1 MTRDTMNTVDPPESS
16 RLRWSAPTGSDRLT
30 INRGPHAPPRPDP
43 EADMSR
49 TSERILERILELRG
63 RAADGATSV
72 EYAIIIAAI
81 AGVIVLAV
89 TAVGIK
95 TGANFSKITDAW
107 H

>member
-1 MTRDTMNTVDPPESS
+1 MSHATEMLLRRVLDLRS
-16 RLRWSAPTGSDRLT
+16 RA
-30 INRGPHAPPRPDP
+30 
-43 EADMSR
+43 E
-49 TSERILERILELRG
+49 
-63 RAADGATSV
+63 DGATAV